1 MFPVDHEGLL
11 FHKHQK
17 KHQQPSKNHQTTM
30 KTPSKTHQ
38 QAMFEWISLP

>member
-17 KHQQPSKNHQTTM
+17 KSTTIKKPSNNHENTIKN
-30 KTPSKTHQ
+30 PST
-38 QAMFEWISLP
+38 SYV